1 MTFNSINFFAFLVIV
16 LCLYYV
22 LTHRWQNRMLLVAG
36 YVFYGWW
43 DARFLLL
50 LALTTAVDYTV
61 AQQIEDAG
69 NRNSARRWLWVSII
83 TNLSILGFFK
93 YFNFFVDSTAGML
106 EWLGFRASLP
116 TIRILL
122 PVGIS
127 FYTFKEMAYTI
138 DVYRGQLKACRNFV
152 DFALFVSY
160 FPELVAGPIMRA
172 TVQMPQIVG
181 KRVVGWKN
189 WEEGVPLIIL
199 GLFKKVAVAD
209 TLAPIVDWSFQ
220 RPSVMKGADLLM
232 ALYLFSIQI
241 YCDFSG
247 YSDIARGVSKLFGID
262 LMVNFDHP
270 LFSTSVS
277 NFWRRWHISLSTWL
291 RDYLYFPLGGSR
303 FGKLKTYRNLI
314 VTLLISG
321 LWHGAN
327 WTFVV
332 YGALQGI
339 YMSIERLYRDVKKL
353 LVGERAQHERPAR
366 SIWSS
371 CAGTLFKIAVTFNLL
386 AFTRVFFRARSFGDA
401 WQVLYGI
408 VTWRYPAI
416 PWAGYRATFLVGVLL
431 IIEFVQYYYKDHAV
445 VLRWPWFARGA
456 AYAAI
461 GLVIVVMGSLDED
474 VPFIYFEF

>member
-1 MTFNSINFFAFLVIV
+1 MTFNSITFFGFLVII

-277 NFWRRWHISLSTWL
+277 NFWRRWHVSLSTWL
-291 RDYLYFPLGGSR
+291 RDYLYFPLGG
-303 FGKLKTYRNLI
+303 NI
-314 VTLLISG
+314 
-321 LWHGAN
+321 H
-327 WTFVV
+327 
-332 YGALQGI
+332 
-339 YMSIERLYRDVKKL
+339 
-353 LVGERAQHERPAR
+353 
-366 SIWSS
+366 
-371 CAGTLFKIAVTFNLL
+371 FN
-386 AFTRVFFRARSFGDA
+386 T
-401 WQVLYGI
+401 
-408 VTWRYPAI
+408 T
-416 PWAGYRATFLVGVLL
+416 
-431 IIEFVQYYYKDHAV
+431 
-445 VLRWPWFARGA
+445 
-456 AYAAI
+456 
-461 GLVIVVMGSLDED
+461 
-474 VPFIYFEF
+474 

>member
-1 MTFNSINFFAFLVIV
+1 
-16 LCLYYV
+16 
-22 LTHRWQNRMLLVAG
+22 
-36 YVFYGWW
+36 
-43 DARFLLL
+43 
-50 LALTTAVDYTV
+50 
-61 AQQIEDAG
+61 
-69 NRNSARRWLWVSII
+69 
-83 TNLSILGFFK
+83 
-93 YFNFFVDSTAGML
+93 
-106 EWLGFRASLP
+106 
-116 TIRILL
+116 
-122 PVGIS
+122 
-127 FYTFKEMAYTI
+127 
-138 DVYRGQLKACRNFV
+138 
-152 DFALFVSY
+152 
-160 FPELVAGPIMRA
+160 MRA

-277 NFWRRWHISLSTWL
+277 NFWRRWHVSLSTWL

-314 VTLLISG
+314 VTLLVSG

-339 YMSIERLYRDVKKL
+339 YMSVERLYRDVKKL
-353 LVGERAQHERPAR
+353 LIGESAQPERPAR
-366 SIWSS
+366 SVWSS
-371 CAGTLFKIAVTFNLL
+371 YAGTLFKIAVTFNLL

-401 WQVLYGI
+401 WEVLYGI

-416 PWAGYRATFLVGVLL
+416 PWAGYRVMFLVGVLL
-431 IIEFVQYYYKDHAV
+431 IIEFVQYYYKDQIV
-445 VLRWPWFARGA
+445 ILRWPWFTRGA
-456 AYAAI
+456 AYAALA
-461 GLVIVVMGSLDED
+461 LVIIVFGSLDED